1 VIDFFLD
8 NESIVNFFSLLVF
21 MMGILIYNPKTESK
35 INMTVGVLIGVGY
48 LFILASTLINGFI
61 KGF

>member
-1 VIDFFLD
+1 VIDFFLN

-35 INMTVGVLIGVGY
+35 INMTVGVLVGVGY